1 MEALPRRSADRRL
14 ASVAT
19 SPVIRTDSLTA
30 RPGRHGDGARG
41 GDGATRRAGGGAAHE
56 CLTGAAPSRAN
67 AMIRRPVPFARPAGM
82 IEDDLHL
89 IDNCRL
95 TYIRRTTYVS
105 ITLRA
110 HWRRTDSGNDLDARV
125 VPSHPAARSWSVR

>member
-1 MEALPRRSADRRL
+1 M
-14 ASVAT
+14 V
-19 SPVIRTDSLTA
+19 
-30 RPGRHGDGARG
+30 DGARG
-41 GDGATRRAGGGAAHE
+41 GDDAPRRAERLAAPGG
-56 CLTGAAPSRAN
+56 LTGAAPAQAT

-105 ITLRA
+105 VTLRA
-110 HWRRTDSGNDLDARV
+110 RGRRTDSGNDLDARV
-125 VPSHPAARSWSVR
+125 VPSHPRGAVLVGPAAGEN